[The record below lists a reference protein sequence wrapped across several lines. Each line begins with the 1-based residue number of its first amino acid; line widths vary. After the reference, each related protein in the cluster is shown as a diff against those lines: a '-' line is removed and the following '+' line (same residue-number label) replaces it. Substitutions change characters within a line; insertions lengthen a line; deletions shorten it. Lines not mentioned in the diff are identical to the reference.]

1 MIAFIDGTVVE
12 KSEGEAIVMTAG
24 GVGYRLM
31 CSMNTLSSL
40 PAAGDKCRLYTHL
53 NVREDAMEL
62 YGFLQTEEREMFRRL
77 IAISGIGARSALQ
90 ILGSMPLS
98 NLRLAILT
106 GDVAALSRAPGIGKK
121 TAQRISLELKDKL
134 AKEALSGADELKE
147 IAAVTDSGPQ
157 GAGVFAAGSRVR
169 LEGRRRKSG
178 DRRRNDQTGPAPH
191 GTAGINRQEE
201 RHGRPNRIF
210 RLPGGGRRA
219 GTEPAAKDPAG
230 VYRAGERE
238 AKPAYF
244 H

>member
-1 MIAFIDGTVVE
+1 MIALIEGTVVE

-147 IAAVTDSGPQ
+147 AASALKGVAGKAETADEMIKLALRHMAQQ
-157 GAGVFAAGSRVR
+157 G
-169 LEGRRRKSG
+169 
-178 DRRRNDQTGPAPH
+178 
-191 GTAGINRQEE
+191 
-201 RHGRPNRIF
+201 
-210 RLPGGGRRA
+210 
-219 GTEPAAKDPAG
+219 
-230 VYRAGERE
+230 
-238 AKPAYF
+238 
-244 H
+244 

>member
-1 MIAFIDGTVVE
+1 MIALIEGTVVE

-40 PAAGDKCRLYTHL
+40 PDKCRLYTHL

-134 AKEALSGADELKE
+134 AKEALSGVQGPRPYEHPRRRAQRGH
-147 IAAVTDSGPQ
+147 AGPQ

-201 RHGRPNRIF
+201 RHGRPDRIF
-210 RLPGGGRRA
+210 RLPSGG
-219 GTEPAAKDPAG
+219 
-230 VYRAGERE
+230 
-238 AKPAYF
+238 
-244 H
+244 